1 MKSPKKSALRNAF
14 LFIIAA
20 CCAASVALV
29 FHSHRPVK
37 NQSGKSAP
45 RSDVSQISAAPSQ
58 SAGDPRAATIPAV
71 AESASGVA
79 SSDEHAITPEQSHA
93 PHALRALQSPQS
105 SQSPAFQAPGEN
117 ASAAPAALSPK
128 TRVTLDKIPAGR
140 LREDVLALA
149 PAARTRV
156 LRALTVNPVPEAD
169 YASLRAMSAGLL
181 YYVCKLGPAVA
192 AMPEPPAAPRA
203 TPAGDDAKPAAADV
217 PTSQP
222 PVRHS
227 RPGSR
232 NVLFLDFGGGDI
244 AGTAWNTMADE
255 GQVSR
260 YRTRPYNT
268 AGDEAT
274 FTDQEQRNIIEIW
287 EHVAEDFAPFDVDV
301 TTEKPAAFTRTTA
314 RALITHSR
322 DSSGTDM
329 PAVKDSAA
337 GVALRDFF
345 GDAEFAT
352 KYSPVFI
359 YYDKLLSNNAR
370 IAYAVSHELG
380 HNLGLSHDGPGT
392 TLDPTGEDY
401 GYYDGHGSGAISWA
415 PIMGAGYTR
424 SVVQWS
430 KGEYRNANN
439 KEDDLAMIEAK
450 LGYRPGIAPA
460 TLADATALV
469 PLPNGV
475 LGATGILRHAG
486 DAHYYA
492 FNLGSSSTIDFTLSP
507 ARLSTTG
514 TVVGNTDLKLEIL
527 LPPLGTSFASD
538 NPSLVTTSSLSKLL
552 AAGLWYVR
560 VSSTGAGNPL
570 SAPPTGYTTYGSI
583 GQYTLSTDLVRSYP
597 SLAAALDSDLTWT
610 NVSSSAATAWFGQA
624 GTHHDGIDAAQSG
637 PIDQGEATGIVT
649 TVEGSGTVSF
659 WWRIAADSSDALA
672 FATTNVATGST
683 TVLKTIYG
691 QQNWVQYTH
700 TINTIGTHQFGW
712 TFDKVSA
719 STAGSAW
726 VDQVVWTP
734 AAPFVFNITPST
746 REISPHA
753 GQFTIAIEATKP
765 WTATTDT
772 DVGTGASWLTLTPAS
787 GSGNATLTVAHEAND
802 TGRTRRGAVTI
813 TSAGINRVCEITQ
826 PPSPPSL
833 ATALDND
840 LTWQTGGDSNW
851 AGQTVTTHDGLH
863 AARSGITFGDQKSWL
878 QTTVNGPGTLGFW
891 WKISSEEEESDDGEP
906 WGDILHFYVDGKERL
921 RTSGEKDWSSRS
933 FFISGSGAHTLRWA
947 YEKDP
952 YFAAAADAAWLDQ
965 VTWTTGTATTLNISP
980 DSRRVASIRGQFA
993 VTVDTTASWN
1003 ATSSASW
1010 LSVSP
1015 SSGSGAGTINVTYAA
1030 NTTTTERTGTITVTA
1045 GDRTDTCVVTQAATT
1060 LNISPDSRQVSATSG
1075 RFSITVDTAVSWNAA
1090 SSASWLSVSPSSG
1103 SGAGTINATYAT
1115 NTTATARAGT
1125 ITVTAGSFTDTC
1137 VVTQAA
1143 ATTSGTSANNNNNNN
1158 SSGGGGGGGGAPGL
1172 WSLAAIVLLCVLRR
1186 TLR

>member
-1 MKSPKKSALRNAF
+1 
-14 LFIIAA
+14 
-20 CCAASVALV
+20 
-29 FHSHRPVK
+29 
-37 NQSGKSAP
+37 NQSGKNDP
-45 RSDVSQISAAPSQ
+45 RSDVSQPSVATPQSAAY
-58 SAGDPRAATIPAV
+58 PRAATIPAV

-79 SSDEHAITPEQSHA
+79 SSDKRATTPKQSHA
-93 PHALRALQSPQS
+93 PHTPHTPYALRLLQS
-105 SQSPAFQAPGEN
+105 SQSSAFQAPGEN
-117 ASAAPAALSPK
+117 ASAMLASASAASSTAENATPDDALSTK

-140 LREDVLALA
+140 FREDVLALA

-156 LRALTVNPVPEAD
+156 FRALTANPVPEAD
-169 YASLRAMSAGLL
+169 YDSLRAMPGGLL
-181 YYVCKLGPAVA
+181 YYVCKLSPAIA
-192 AMPEPPAAPRA
+192 AMPEPPAAPHA
-203 TPAGDDAKPAAADV
+203 TPDDDDAEPAAANV
-217 PTSQP
+217 PINQP

-244 AGTAWNTMADE
+244 TGTAWNTMTDE

-260 YRTRPYNT
+260 YRTKPYNT
-268 AGDEAT
+268 AGDETT

-322 DSSGTDM
+322 DTNGTDM
-329 PAVKDSAA
+329 PAVKDGAA

-392 TLDPTGEDY
+392 TLDTTGEDY

-415 PIMGAGYTR
+415 PIMGAGYGN
-424 SVVQWS
+424 SVIQWS

-439 KEDDLAMIEAK
+439 HEDDLAIIEAK

-460 TLADATALV
+460 TMADATALV

-492 FNLGSSSTIDFTLSP
+492 INLGSSGTINFTLSP

-514 TVVGNTDLKLEIL
+514 TIVGNTDLVLEIHNASTGVL
-527 LPPLGTSFASD
+527 SGSD
-538 NPSLVTTSSLSKLL
+538 NPSLATTASLSRLL
-552 AAGLWYVR
+552 SADRWYVR

-570 SAPPTGYTTYGSI
+570 STPPTGYTAYGSI
-583 GQYTLSTDLVRSYP
+583 GQYTLSTDLVYSHP
-597 SLAAALDSDLTWT
+597 TLAAALDSDLTWT
-610 NVSSSAATAWFGQA
+610 NEPGSATEWFGQHVN
-624 GTHHDGIDAAQSG
+624 THDGIDAAQSG
-637 PIDQGEATGIVT
+637 PIDQGQSTGIVT

-659 WWRIAADSSDALA
+659 WWKIAAGANDELV
-672 FATTNVATGST
+672 FATTVAGGTTSIRDTISGATGWSQRT
-683 TVLKTIYG
+683 FPIT
-691 QQNWVQYTH
+691 
-700 TINTIGTHQFGW
+700 TIGTHQFGW
-712 TFDKVSA
+712 TFDRAPVSGNPA
-719 STAGSAW
+719 PSVTGSAW
-726 VDQVVWTP
+726 VDQVVWMP

-746 REISPHA
+746 REIFPHA
-753 GQFTIAIEATKP
+753 GQFTIAIEATKT
-765 WTATTDT
+765 WTATTD
-772 DVGTGASWLTLTPAS
+772 ASSDAPWLTLTPAS
-787 GSGNATLTVAHEAND
+787 GSGNTTLTVTHEAND
-802 TGRTRRGAVTI
+802 TGRTRRGAITI
-813 TSAGINRVCEITQ
+813 TSAGINRVCEVTQ
-826 PPSPPSL
+826 PPSPPTL
-833 ATALDND
+833 ATALDNN
-840 LTWQTGGDSNW
+840 LAWQTGGAGTW
-851 AGQTVTTHDGLH
+851 AGQTVITHDGLH
-863 AARSGITFGDQKSWL
+863 AARSGITFGDQESWL
-878 QTTVNGPGTLGFW
+878 QTTVNGPGVLNFW
-891 WKISSEEEESDDGEP
+891 WKVFSEEEESDDSEA

-921 RTSGEKDWSSRS
+921 RTSGEKDWVPRS

-952 YFAAAADAAWLDQ
+952 YFAAGADAAWLDQ

-980 DSRRVASIRGQFA
+980 DSRRVASIRGEFA
-993 VTVDTTASWN
+993 ITVDTAASWN

-1015 SSGSGAGTINVTYAA
+1015 STGSGAGTITAAYAA
-1030 NTTTTERTGTITVTA
+1030 NTTKTARTGTITVKA
-1045 GDRTDTCVVTQAATT
+1045 GDLTDTCVVTQAATT
-1060 LNISPDSRQVSATSG
+1060 LSISPDSMQVTATSG
-1075 RFSITVDTAVSWNAA
+1075 RFAIAVDTTVSWNAT
-1090 SSASWLSVSPSSG
+1090 SSASWLSVSPSTG
-1103 SGAGTINATYAT
+1103 SGAGTINAAYAA
-1115 NTTATARAGT
+1115 NTATTTRTGT
-1125 ITVTAGSFTDTC
+1125 ITVTSGGNTDTC

-1143 ATTSGTSANNNNNNN
+1143 TTTSGTSGNNN
-1158 SSGGGGGGGGAPGL
+1158 SSGGGGGGALGL
-1172 WSLAAIVLLCVLRR
+1172 WSLATIALLCALRK